1 MSIASGEGRGYI
13 VDQSGFI
20 AGPLNASSNTQTPA
34 DFIYCECKKT
44 LFSQRRLIREAS
56 SNPGLTSRE
65 KFEIYIMSH
74 FPTTNG
80 LDGAA
85 PVPFGKEMR
94 KKHFLFEDTLTP
106 LNQGMNLPKLS

>member
-1 MSIASGEGRGYI
+1 
-13 VDQSGFI
+13 V
-20 AGPLNASSNTQTPA
+20 NARKLSSPNVA
-34 DFIYCECKKT
+34 Y
-44 LFSQRRLIREAS
+44 REAS
-56 SNPGLTSRE
+56 SNPGLTSRD
-65 KFEIYIMSH
+65 KFEIYTMNH
-74 FPTTNG
+74 LPTTNG